1 MIATHELTKI
11 YGREDS
17 AKVYA
22 LNGVSIQIEEGEAVC
37 IMGKSGSGKS
47 TLAKHMNAICL
58 ADWTRL
64 PPARCATKSFA

>member
-47 TLAKHMNAICL
+47 TLLHM
-58 ADWTRL
+58 

>member
-47 TLAKHMNAICL
+47 THSICL